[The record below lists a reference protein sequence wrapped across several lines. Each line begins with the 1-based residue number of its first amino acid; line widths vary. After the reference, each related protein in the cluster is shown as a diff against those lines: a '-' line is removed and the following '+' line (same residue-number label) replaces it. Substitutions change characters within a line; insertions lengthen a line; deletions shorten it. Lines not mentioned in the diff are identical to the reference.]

1 MGLILTYDG
10 ELYMEPFGSYGE
22 ETKIIKIIPKYDKP
36 SNNNLVNYVDA
47 DCYNRNFVFGDIVQ
61 VRGTN
66 EILIF
71 VCKQKRFAY
80 LCQLDSDVCFKGFKR
95 LPLEKLLKKN
105 GRLIKPR
112 KTKLLNNISEARE
125 VDKYIPEEIKNAV
138 YSLIKRK

>member
-10 ELYMEPFGSYGE
+10 ELYMEPVGSYGE
-22 ETKIIKIIPKYDKP
+22 ETKIVKIIPKYDNP
-36 SNNNLVNYVDA
+36 SNNNFVNYEDA

-61 VRGTN
+61 IKGTN

-80 LCQLDSDVCFKGFKR
+80 LCQLDSDAIFKGFKR
-95 LPLEKLLKKN
+95 LPLEKVLKKN

-112 KTKLLNNISEARE
+112 KMSLLNNISEALE
-125 VDKYIPEEIKNAV
+125 IDKYVPEEIKSEV
-138 YSLIKRK
+138 YSLTNG